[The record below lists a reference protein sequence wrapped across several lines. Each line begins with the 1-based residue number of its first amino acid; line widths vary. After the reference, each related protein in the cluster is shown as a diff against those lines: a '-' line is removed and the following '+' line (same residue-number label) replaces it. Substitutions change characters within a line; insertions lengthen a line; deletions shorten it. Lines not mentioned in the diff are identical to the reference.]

1 LGTPASGTATNL
13 TGLPLTTG
21 VTGSLP
27 VANLGSGTGA
37 SSTTFWRGDGTWA
50 TPAGGGSSAPLQP
63 GGRLTPS
70 NLGVCAPVVDFTA
83 ATALYY
89 SPCGGEYVPTYDGTS
104 IQGRKFTSGPTD
116 AVGLT
121 LTLGS
126 NWAANTLYDV
136 FFTMN
141 AGSPVLCTVAWTSS
155 VAGSSSRATALSQ
168 YGVLTNGA
176 AIAACRTTNAATI
189 AVAIN
194 QGTWVGT
201 FLTASAAGTVD
212 LKFGTAAAG
221 GGPACACIYNAYNQV
236 VGTFN
241 SQNSNSGWATVA
253 TSGFEAMN
261 PQASSGVGNRIQV
274 VAGTSSNSIDVNI
287 GVAVTLPA
295 STNGYLV
302 GALNGT
308 STPWSKCTF
317 GLGSAGTVTSTV
329 IPLVSICKG
338 PVLTGLNFIQAL
350 QASGSTSTSWIG
362 NQSGLQIEGFAA
374 AWMW

>member
-1 LGTPASGTATNL
+1 
-13 TGLPLTTG
+13 
-21 VTGSLP
+21 
-27 VANLGSGTGA
+27 
-37 SSTTFWRGDGTWA
+37 
-50 TPAGGGSSAPLQP
+50 
-63 GGRLTPS
+63 
-70 NLGVCAPVVDFTA
+70 VVDFTA